1 MKAPGWVRPAWDRV
15 IRMHRRYT
23 SANGDA
29 LAGAVTYGALVGGV
43 PALILTTAAL
53 SGLGADTAGA
63 LHRAATRLLPPDV
76 ADALDALRPESI
88 GLRVALVIALVWS
101 SLRMVRALRTGV
113 RAMCGQNAGSGNPV
127 RDALVDAALGVLLIA
142 GAAAAVLAAATI
154 GPSPP
159 WRVLVSAPAVW
170 LLATVVML
178 RFSWPG
184 EGRPSV
190 AAAARA
196 AAGAAV
202 LIEVLT
208 IAAAGYFHATATL
221 HVDIYRSAGA
231 LIGVLVW
238 VSLVSRVLLRST
250 AWAATTAERPA

>member
-1 MKAPGWVRPAWDRV
+1 MRPAWDRV

-29 LAGAVTYGALVGGV
+29 LSGAVTYGALIGGV

-53 SGLGADTAGA
+53 SGLGADRDRTAVA
-63 LHRAATRLLPPDV
+63 LHRAADRLLPPDV
-76 ADALDALRPESI
+76 AHALDALRPDSI
-88 GLRVALVIALVWS
+88 GLRIALVVALVWS

-127 RDALVDAALGVLLIA
+127 RDAVVDAALGVLLVA
-142 GAAAAVLAAATI
+142 GAAAVVLAAATTSL
-154 GPSPP
+154 SPP
-159 WRVLVSAPAVW
+159 WRLLVSAPVVW

-184 EGRPSV
+184 EGRPTV
-190 AAAARA
+190 AAAARSA
-196 AAGAAV
+196 VGAAV
-202 LIEVLT
+202 LIELLT
-208 IAAAGYFHATATL
+208 IAAAGYFRATANL
-221 HVDIYRSAGA
+221 HADIYRSAGA

-238 VSLVSRVLLRST
+238 VSLVSRVLLRAT
-250 AWAATTAERPA
+250 AWAATTAKRPA